1 MVECLRL
8 SVVERWHESPLASM
22 EDDVFR
28 RRFPRKTRNE
38 FRPDS
43 GVLTEFRKVK
53 KTSQTRASSKSYA
66 PSVDQFWP
74 KLAVFAGRSYS
85 LRVQRTRDSFIS
97 FGNSEKRFFFF
108 DIAPTTFSPQ
118 RYITEEPKS
127 SPRISKAPSLPT
139 YRSARGNCFLENTV
153 GELLFSPIEVHAFS
167 TRLSGMRLKKRAS
180 MKRRRFRSGRG
191 WTILLRGKYDVNT
204 LTYPLTNRI
213 HLKRTVKII

>member
-108 DIAPTTFSPQ
+108 WYCSDNLLPPKVHNRGAEVIATNIESTVSAHVQICSRKLFFGKY
-118 RYITEEPKS
+118 R
-127 SPRISKAPSLPT
+127 RRAPFF
-139 YRSARGNCFLENTV
+139 A
-153 GELLFSPIEVHAFS
+153 HWS
-167 TRLSGMRLKKRAS
+167 TRIQYTIIGYAFEKKGVDETSEISIGTRVNDS
-180 MKRRRFRSGRG
+180 PPRKIRR
-191 WTILLRGKYDVNT
+191 
-204 LTYPLTNRI
+204 
-213 HLKRTVKII
+213 